1 MGFFLWCN
9 IPLGLILN
17 LEDSKL
23 IPEDS
28 DSIESSSE
36 IDKGSTKE
44 ENVKAFT
51 EFLEKANNQ
60 ESNAGKSNSDLKT
73 KQNEIK
79 SNSIFKR
86 ILNDGFDG
94 ISSNPNYKMLTLL
107 IILLINLS
115 LFFVIG
121 NVGKAFLRNAG
132 IM

>member
-1 MGFFLWCN
+1 M
-9 IPLGLILN
+9 
-17 LEDSKL
+17 EESKQ
-23 IPEDS
+23 IPEENN
-28 DSIESSSE
+28 SIESSSE
-36 IDKGSTKE
+36 IKKESNKE

-51 EFLEKANNQ
+51 EFLEKASNQ
-60 ESNAGKSNSDLKT
+60 EINEEKVNSDLKE
-73 KQNEIK
+73 KVPEIK
-79 SNSIFKR
+79 DNSIFKR

-94 ISSNPNYKMLTLL
+94 ISSNPNYKMLALL

>member
-1 MGFFLWCN
+1 M
-9 IPLGLILN
+9 
-17 LEDSKL
+17 EDSKL

-36 IDKGSTKE
+36 IDKGSTNE
-44 ENVKAFT
+44 QNVKAFT
-51 EFLEKANNQ
+51 EFLEKASNQ
-60 ESNAGKSNSDLKT
+60 ESNKGKSNSDPNIK
-73 KQNEIK
+73 KQEIK
-79 SNSIFKR
+79 SNSLFKR

-94 ISSNPNYKMLTLL
+94 ISSNPNYKMLALL
-107 IILLINLS
+107 IILLVNLS